1 MNAESKSFLSQLV
14 PVRRQL
20 EAWRRRRKPRE
31 RIPEDLWKAMAEL
44 ARVFGV
50 SRVCQALRIE
60 YHALNERVQP
70 AERSRR
76 QNNHHA
82 TFVEL
87 PVPVPTPQSQCL
99 VELEDGSGAKM
110 TLHLEPGNGT
120 EVLSL
125 VQAFWRRQP

>member
-1 MNAESKSFLSQLV
+1 MNDESKLFLSQLG

-20 EAWRRRRKPRE
+20 EEWRRRRKPRE
-31 RIPEDLWKAMAEL
+31 RIPENLWKAMTEL
-44 ARVFGV
+44 AQAFGV

-60 YHALNERVQP
+60 YHALKERVQP
-70 AERSRR
+70 AEQSRR
-76 QNNHHA
+76 QNNHHTA
-82 TFVEL
+82 FVEL
-87 PVPVPTPQSQCL
+87 PVPTAQSQCL

-120 EVLSL
+120 EMLSL